1 MYTPYD
7 ENANNAMTQQFD
19 EEPREKS
26 NLGAKIAVGAAA
38 GVTLGVG
45 GAFAANAMMNEEGDT
60 HIEPNLP
67 PVEENIGPAAEET
80 AAPEP
85 APAAAPK
92 HTSHAPEAPH
102 EVEDLLGAEI
112 IEEGYDA
119 DGNAYAVVE
128 QNDTI
133 YGVVD
138 TDGDG
143 MYDTAIYDANGDGN
157 ISSNEAFDISKQHLA
172 VNTPAEEPIVE
183 PSYDPTVEVANIEGE
198 DVYFIDQESD
208 GIYDYMAADLNHN
221 GEIEENEIVDITEY
235 AVTSQDIRDIQ
246 NESEVYVTEPDY
258 VAYDDAKANEEVIL
272 NEDSDVAD
280 NETALEEP
288 VMDEAIMDDSLDIDN
303 IADDDLALA
312 DDLGTDMI

>member
-7 ENANNAMTQQFD
+7 ENATNAMTQQFD

-60 HIEPNLP
+60 PIDTDLP
-67 PVEENIGPAAEET
+67 PVPDNIGPAAEET
-80 AAPEP
+80 PAPEP
-85 APAAAPK
+85 ASAPAPK
-92 HTSHAPEAPH
+92 HTAPAPEAPQ

-143 MYDTAIYDANGDGN
+143 MYDTAIYDANGDGQITN
-157 ISSNEAFDISKQHLA
+157 NEAFDISKQHIA
-172 VNTPAEEPIVE
+172 VNTPAEQPIEEPV
-183 PSYDPTVEVANIEGE
+183 YDPTVEVANIEGE
-198 DVYFIDQESD
+198 DVYFIDKESD
-208 GIYDYMAADLNHN
+208 GLYDYMAADLNHN
-221 GEIEENEIVDITEY
+221 GEIEEDEIVDITEY

-246 NESEVYVTEPDY
+246 SESEVYVSEPDY
-258 VAYDDAKANEEVIL
+258 VAYDDAKATEEVAL
-272 NEDSDVAD
+272 SEESDLAD
-280 NETALEEP
+280 NEVALEEP
-288 VMDEAIMDDSLDIDN
+288 VMDETMIDDNIDN

-312 DDLGTDMI
+312 DDLGTDLI